1 MHHYAGSAARI
12 KANPLHPRNIA
23 TTNKEPVQM
32 AKKRA
37 PGGGRKPAG
46 DIHGKRA
53 WFSTRITTETRA
65 ALEAEA
71 TACGKSVSQVAEAL
85 LIEAI
90 ATRREVSLSDPLEA
104 FAYLVAQ
111 LEEVTC
117 HGLDRDWRT
126 DPFMFR
132 AFKLAIGKF
141 MDGIAPAGEVRSPI
155 EGAPLLAKTTVFGPL
170 DTPERRS
177 SHVAKIV
184 LHNFWRA
191 TEGPIRVT
199 ARYMA
204 AMDTT
209 VNAMARARAAL
220 LRDDA
225 SQALPSGKK
234 LGSKSVRKSR

>member
-1 MHHYAGSAARI
+1 LHH
-12 KANPLHPRNIA
+12 HNIA
-23 TTNKEPVQM
+23 TTNNGSWQM
-32 AKKRA
+32 AKKRRA
-37 PGGGRKPAG
+37 PGGGRNPAG
-46 DIHGKRA
+46 DIRGKKA
-53 WFSTRITTETRA
+53 WFSTRITNETRA
-65 ALEAEA
+65 TLEAEA
-71 TACGKSVSQVAEAL
+71 AVCGKSVSQVAEAL

-117 HGLDRDWRT
+117 HGLNRDWRT

-132 AFKLAIGKF
+132 AFRLAIGKF

-155 EGAPLLAKTTVFGPL
+155 EDTPLLAKTTVFGPL
-170 DTPERRS
+170 DTPEKRA
-177 SHVAKIV
+177 SHVAKVV

-191 TEGPIRVT
+191 TEGPIR
-199 ARYMA
+199 AAPFYMA

-220 LRDDA
+220 LRDGA

-234 LGSKSVRKSR
+234 LGSRARRKSR